1 MADHK
6 GTIIATIIVGLL
18 GAVVALYI
26 HNDGK
31 NETDVAG
38 TTTQASESREGTND
52 KADKKPSP
60 SIYISEVFVTPI
72 DTAIPTV
79 FYSEV
84 TNTGTGAA
92 IDFEIRI
99 DFGESTPEV
108 CEVLS
113 SANNSW
119 TDVFKSPLKIFN
131 IKKLG
136 RMESIYVVCN
146 MNLPYFKS
154 INIGGG
160 NIGHEKSLTYE
171 KYKEQ
176 KVEAPIGFYETLWR
190 FLLGGL
196 LAMFM
201 FRIFRFVST

>member
-1 MADHK
+1 MANHK
-6 GTIIATIIVGLL
+6 GTIIATILVGLL
-18 GAVVALYI
+18 GAAVALFI
-26 HNDGK
+26 HYDGN
-31 NETDVAG
+31 NENDVAG
-38 TTTQASESREGTND
+38 TTTQASESNEGTKD
-52 KADKKPSP
+52 KEGNNPSP

-84 TNTGTGAA
+84 TNTGTGEA

-113 SANNSW
+113 SSSNSR

-131 IKKLG
+131 IKKLE
-136 RMESIYVVCN
+136 RKESIYVVCN
-146 MNLPYFKS
+146 VNLPYFKS

-160 NIGHEKSLTYE
+160 NISHEKSLTYE

-176 KVEAPIGFYETLWR
+176 KIEAPIGFYETLWR

-196 LAMFM
+196 LA
-201 FRIFRFVST
+201 IFLFGILRFVFP